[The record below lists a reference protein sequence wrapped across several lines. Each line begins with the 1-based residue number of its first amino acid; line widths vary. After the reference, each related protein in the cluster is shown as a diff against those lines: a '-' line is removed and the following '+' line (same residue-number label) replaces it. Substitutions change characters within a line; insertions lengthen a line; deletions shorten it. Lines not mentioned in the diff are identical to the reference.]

1 MSPTTGI
8 AGCCA
13 RAVRGH
19 DAAAPPR
26 TLRTSLR
33 LMGAAPSCEDA
44 LRARAGSLGI
54 KALLRRVGAQVRI
67 NSEGTHAPSE
77 ARDCDWTFAVLG
89 SLAPPKARE
98 TSTTRKPRLVLSG
111 SD

>member
-1 MSPTTGI
+1 M
-8 AGCCA
+8 
-13 RAVRGH
+13 
-19 DAAAPPR
+19 
-26 TLRTSLR
+26 
-33 LMGAAPSCEDA
+33 
-44 LRARAGSLGI
+44 GI

-98 TSTTRKPRLVLSG
+98 TSTTPAFGLIGLGLMYVANLTQPLRPINVRSR
-111 SD
+111 